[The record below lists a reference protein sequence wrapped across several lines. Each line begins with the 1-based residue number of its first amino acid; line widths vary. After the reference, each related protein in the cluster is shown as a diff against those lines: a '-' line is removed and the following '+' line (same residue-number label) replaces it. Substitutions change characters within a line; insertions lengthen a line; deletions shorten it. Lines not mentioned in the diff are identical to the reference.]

1 MATSDNPCIPI
12 PSPHIDG
19 PEEHHHEVP
28 TVNIKD
34 EDRRTLEDD
43 YGEPALDQDGESK
56 DEPEDEVPEED
67 PDDEPLAREDSG
79 IFGTTK

>member
-1 MATSDNPCIPI
+1 M
-12 PSPHIDG
+12 
-19 PEEHHHEVP
+19 
-28 TVNIKD
+28 NIKD

-67 PDDEPLAREDSG
+67 PDDEPLLIDEP
-79 IFGTTK
+79 